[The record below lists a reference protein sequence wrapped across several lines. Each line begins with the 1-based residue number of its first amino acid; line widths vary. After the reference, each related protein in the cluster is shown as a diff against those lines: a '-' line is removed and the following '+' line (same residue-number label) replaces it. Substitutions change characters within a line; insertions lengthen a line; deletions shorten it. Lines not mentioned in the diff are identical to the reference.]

1 MSVWSIKAWDVMS
14 VDKLP
19 KRSAF
24 FEYMYSYISR
34 RFFLNTCI
42 KLGITPN
49 QLTVFSG
56 FCGIIGAVFVA
67 SSMPLMAFIFI
78 NLYSIL
84 DLVDGDIA
92 RHRNMQT
99 SFGYWLDI
107 FFDKLIDALL
117 IISLSYLVFQHTG
130 DASSI
135 FLGMVAMA
143 SIFFNQM
150 VLILN
155 DTIFLPA
162 RDKNAYKKF
171 VNTELKNLNVK
182 GQITHLARKLKMHFS
197 LNHNA
202 FLFLLP
208 VYLLTL
214 SPTTALLLIVVHA
227 LLTLALNVISNFIA
241 FRGL

>member
-1 MSVWSIKAWDVMS
+1 MS

-24 FEYMYSYISR
+24 FEYMYSYIGR

-42 KLGITPN
+42 KLGLTPN

-56 FCGIIGAVFVA
+56 ICGVLGAVFVA
-67 SSMPLMAFIFI
+67 MGMPLIAFICI

-92 RHRNMQT
+92 RHRNMQS

-117 IISLSYLVFQHTG
+117 IISISYLVFQQTNE
-130 DASSI
+130 ASLI

-155 DTIFLPA
+155 DTTFLQA

-171 VNTELKNLNVK
+171 INTELKSLNFK
-182 GQITHLARKLKMHFS
+182 GQVIHLARKLKFHLS

-208 VYLLTL
+208 VYLLAL
-214 SPTTALLLIVVHA
+214 SPTLALLLIAVHA